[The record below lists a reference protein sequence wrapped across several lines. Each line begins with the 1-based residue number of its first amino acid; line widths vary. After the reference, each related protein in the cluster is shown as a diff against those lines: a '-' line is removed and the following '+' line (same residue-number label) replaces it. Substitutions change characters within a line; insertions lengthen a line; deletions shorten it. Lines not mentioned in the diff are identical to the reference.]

1 MAWLRDRNGRKFQ
14 SWLCS
19 SASQP
24 RLGSIFCLIALLA
37 FIFLP
42 LAHQCQLHTLAGLHA
57 PLAAGMEQNPGL
69 QLSALE
75 PDEPHHS
82 HHDAATCP
90 ICQAALSCRYFA
102 VSSLSLS
109 PIISLP
115 VQRFDGEAFISIVA
129 HPDILISGPRSPPTS
144 L

>member
-1 MAWLRDRNGRKFQ
+1 MTWLRDRNGRKYE
-14 SWLCS
+14 SWLYS
-19 SASQP
+19 RGSRP
-24 RLGSIFCLIALLA
+24 RLGSAFCLIALLG

-42 LAHQCQLHTLAGLHA
+42 LAHQCQLHTLAGVHA
-57 PLAAGMEQNPGL
+57 PLAAGMEQNPRL
-69 QLSALE
+69 QLSAPE

-102 VSSLSLS
+102 TPNISLSL
-109 PIISLP
+109 ILALP
-115 VQRFDGEAFISIVA
+115 VQRFVNSAFISIVA
-129 HPDILISGPRSPPTS
+129 NPDILISGPRSPPTS